1 VTGPASPLQLPAAV
15 EVAAYRIAMEAMA
28 NVIRHA
34 QATRCLVTVTLDEA
48 LKLTIDDNGIGVG
61 TEGSPGIGLSSMR
74 ERAVELGGSLT
85 VLGRAGGGT
94 SLRAAAQAVGS

>member
-1 VTGPASPLQLPAAV
+1 VPGDGD
-15 EVAAYRIAMEAMA
+15 
-28 NVIRHA
+28 
-34 QATRCLVTVTLDEA
+34 LDEA

-61 TEGSPGIGLSSMR
+61 TEGPRNWPVPMR

-94 SLRAAAQAVGS
+94 SLRAVLPVSSEPAPEALAAGAWPAPAAQAVGS